1 MPRPEVAAAGSGS
14 EGAAPL
20 QVDVVYALPGE
31 QHIVPLTV
39 PHDCSVTR
47 AVERSGLL
55 QRFPSIL
62 ERPLQYAIFNRV
74 VEGSALLRQ
83 GDRVEI
89 LRPLQIDPKE
99 ARRREAARA
108 RAGKR

>member
-1 MPRPEVAAAGSGS
+1 MPKPDAPASAAQ
-14 EGAAPL
+14 GAAHL
-20 QVDVVYALPGE
+20 QVSVVYALPGE
-31 QHIVPLTV
+31 QHIVALTL
-39 PHDCSVTR
+39 PSDCDVTR
-47 AVERSGLL
+47 AVQHSGLL

-62 ERPLQYAIFNRV
+62 ERPLQCAIFNRV

-83 GDRVEI
+83 GDRIEI